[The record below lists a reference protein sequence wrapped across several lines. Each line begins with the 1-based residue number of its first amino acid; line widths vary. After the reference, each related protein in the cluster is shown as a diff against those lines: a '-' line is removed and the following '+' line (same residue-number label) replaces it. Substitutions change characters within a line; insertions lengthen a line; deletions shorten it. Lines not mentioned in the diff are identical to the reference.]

1 MNRSVTSD
9 GVFNTQTPGNL
20 ANDPALTP
28 APPALPALPAAPTPP
43 PPLGGLG
50 DGDDQAVDVAREQGP
65 GITTPAGTPLVG
77 APRASD
83 NVLDNRPVLPERTRL
98 DPYVPIGM
106 KLGSFLLYAET
117 EVGTIL
123 TDNVLGTPIPR
134 SDYALAFAPNL
145 VLQSNWTR
153 HSFTASFEADRSWYK
168 EFPVEDTKTYA
179 AALRGR
185 LDIMRSSSLELDLTK
200 SQTQEGRNSVSLVD
214 IAGFRTSIQQEGINA
229 AAEHTFNRLTLRVQ
243 GAVTDYHYGDAGL
256 GIFDPVLDTII
267 PQQDIRDYREDEL
280 RLRASYEFNPRLTTY
295 VEGEISRE
303 EYEQPIAVSGITRD
317 SNGFAAL
324 SGVTFAFSDA
334 LSDDIN
340 FGWGEQTS
348 IDDSVGPIE
357 GLLLNANVI
366 WQPTPM
372 TLVEFIAR
380 SQVSTTTLVDSLGAI
395 DRFYELSLQQAIWR
409 YLVLGTFV
417 SYEIAD
423 YAATPQVD
431 QRFGTGASAE
441 YYFNPYMSVYT
452 EYDYR
457 DFFSNN
463 EFDDFTE
470 NRVRIGMRIR
480 R

>member
-1 MNRSVTSD
+1 M
-9 GVFNTQTPGNL
+9 
-20 ANDPALTP
+20 
-28 APPALPALPAAPTPP
+28 
-43 PPLGGLG
+43 
-50 DGDDQAVDVAREQGP
+50 
-65 GITTPAGTPLVG
+65 
-77 APRASD
+77 
-83 NVLDNRPVLPERTRL
+83 
-98 DPYVPIGM
+98 
-106 KLGSFLLYAET
+106 
-117 EVGTIL
+117 
-123 TDNVLGTPIPR
+123 
-134 SDYALAFAPNL
+134 
-145 VLQSNWTR
+145 
-153 HSFTASFEADRSWYK
+153 
-168 EFPVEDTKTYA
+168 
-179 AALRGR
+179 
-185 LDIMRSSSLELDLTK
+185 
-200 SQTQEGRNSVSLVD
+200 
-214 IAGFRTSIQQEGINA
+214 
-229 AAEHTFNRLTLRVQ
+229 
-243 GAVTDYHYGDAGL
+243 
-256 GIFDPVLDTII
+256 
-267 PQQDIRDYREDEL
+267 
-280 RLRASYEFNPRLTTY
+280 
-295 VEGEISRE
+295 EGEISRE

-334 LSDDIN
+334 LSGDIN

-423 YAATPQVD
+423 YTATPQVD

-441 YYFNPYMSVYT
+441 HYFNPYMSVYT

>member
-1 MNRSVTSD
+1 M
-9 GVFNTQTPGNL
+9 
-20 ANDPALTP
+20 
-28 APPALPALPAAPTPP
+28 
-43 PPLGGLG
+43 
-50 DGDDQAVDVAREQGP
+50 
-65 GITTPAGTPLVG
+65 
-77 APRASD
+77 
-83 NVLDNRPVLPERTRL
+83 
-98 DPYVPIGM
+98 
-106 KLGSFLLYAET
+106 
-117 EVGTIL
+117 
-123 TDNVLGTPIPR
+123 
-134 SDYALAFAPNL
+134 
-145 VLQSNWTR
+145 
-153 HSFTASFEADRSWYK
+153 
-168 EFPVEDTKTYA
+168 
-179 AALRGR
+179 
-185 LDIMRSSSLELDLTK
+185 
-200 SQTQEGRNSVSLVD
+200 
-214 IAGFRTSIQQEGINA
+214 
-229 AAEHTFNRLTLRVQ
+229 
-243 GAVTDYHYGDAGL
+243 
-256 GIFDPVLDTII
+256 
-267 PQQDIRDYREDEL
+267 
-280 RLRASYEFNPRLTTY
+280 
-295 VEGEISRE
+295 EGEISRE

-334 LSDDIN
+334 LSGDIN

-423 YAATPQVD
+423 YTATPQVD